1 MRIVMGLNDPK
12 CSGGS
17 GFGEKE
23 AVRVVGRETPGLWK
37 DGGAGGLD
45 VETES
50 GTEFLQEGR
59 RALGCGVEVH
69 GVNLGRGF

>member
-1 MRIVMGLNDPK
+1 MGLNDPK

-23 AVRVVGRETPGLWK
+23 AVRVVGRETFAPGLWK
-37 DGGAGGLD
+37 DEGGLD

-50 GTEFLQEGR
+50 GAEFLQEGR
-59 RALGCGVEVH
+59 RALGYGVEVH
-69 GVNLGRGF
+69 GVNLGRGFEQE